1 VLGNR
6 MVKTFDDYVQ
16 ALCVADHECN
26 GQTKLSLHTVRIA
39 IASRDKKNSIQDSR
53 ISTENN
59 SIHYLPLNYRH

>member
-39 IASRDKKNSIQDSR
+39 IASRDKKTVYKTLEYQRKIIAHIICR
-53 ISTENN
+53 
-59 SIHYLPLNYRH
+59 